1 MKIKI
6 ILTNDNGK
14 IYEGEIA
21 LSEGKNKPVDIK
33 SKPTKNEKL
42 WYKPGSRTEKIVR
55 LIDEGFFDTNKT
67 INDLLDEFKSSDYH
81 YKPSDLTD
89 SLRRIVRKR
98 LLKKTKTLP
107 DGMKSKQWTYK
118 V

>member
-14 IYEGEIA
+14 IYEDEIA

-33 SKPTKNEKL
+33 SKPTKSEKP
-42 WYKPGSRTEKIVR
+42 WYKPGNRTEKIAR

-67 INDLLDEFKSSDYH
+67 ISDLLDELKSSDYH
-81 YKPSDLTD
+81 YKSSDLTG
-89 SLRRIVRKR
+89 SLRRIVRKG
-98 LLKKTKTLP
+98 LLKKNKNTIRQNKF
-107 DGMKSKQWTYK
+107 
-118 V
+118 